1 MGPVSSSTH
10 RLYIRSGQLVSRDTS
25 EVALPLAVLYTAN
38 TNLNHS
44 IRAQK
49 RGAAGEAPHRTRSWT
64 FLAPNQRLHA
74 DGSFRLSG
82 VKALPV
88 ELRSQLFKP
97 ECLRN
102 IFFLFLYMCVS
113 VSVSPC
119 VRVSVCAC
127 AHIHA
132 NALEWP
138 HEGVGSLELE
148 LLGDPGNQSGPLQE
162 QQRAPNF

>member
-97 ECLRN
+97 ECLRK
-102 IFFLFLYMCVS
+102 IFFSIFVHVCVR
-113 VSVSPC
+113 VYPC
-119 VRVSVCAC
+119 VCPCPRVSVCPCVRARTYMQM
-127 AHIHA
+127 HWSGHMKV
-132 NALEWP
+132 L
-138 HEGVGSLELE
+138 
-148 LLGDPGNQSGPLQE
+148 DP
-162 QQRAPNF
+162 